1 MNVKK
6 TTLRCTLGDPAA
18 VIWSIQGLPDGV
30 SCMWSL
36 EDVRR
41 PAGEAYVV
49 KKRGKSKTIRRFK
62 TAAQAEAH
70 AREWATAA
78 MNRKVAR

>member
-1 MNVKK
+1 
-6 TTLRCTLGDPAA
+6 
-18 VIWSIQGLPDGV
+18 
-30 SCMWSL
+30 MWSP

-70 AREWATAA
+70 AREWAAA
-78 MNRKVAR
+78 MKPQEAR